1 MAVPKRRVSH
11 TRAAKRRTHYK
22 VTLPMPVKDKDGSWK
37 MPHRVNPTTGQYKQQ
52 MIKIAIDAMGGDFG
66 PAPIVE
72 GVLQALSEASF
83 EAILV
88 GKRAEIESLVPKG
101 LESRISYEEA
111 SDVFDMDEMATDA
124 LKRKDSSI
132 YKAIELVRNGSA
144 DAVVSA
150 GHSGATMSLATL
162 RIGRLDGVSR
172 PPIATLMPTIIRGKK
187 TLVLDVGANVD
198 CKPEHLF
205 EFAVMSEAY
214 AQQILRIQKPKISLL
229 SNGEEDCKGNETS
242 KAAFELLKKMDNF
255 VGNAEGNQ
263 VFDGSVDIIVC
274 DGFVGNILLKTA
286 EGVSGAISKII
297 KRNIKESAIAMIGAV
312 LLKRVFKK
320 LKNDVDYDEYGGAPL
335 LGVKKCTIISHGKS
349 SPKAI
354 KNAIFQSIK
363 FSKSNINEQIISKL
377 ASYNQ

>member
-1 MAVPKRRVSH
+1 
-11 TRAAKRRTHYK
+11 
-22 VTLPMPVKDKDGSWK
+22 
-37 MPHRVNPTTGQYKQQ
+37 

-72 GVLQALSEASF
+72 GVSQALSEASF

-88 GKRAEIESLVPKG
+88 GKRAEIEPLVPKG

-297 KRNIKESAIAMIGAV
+297 KRNVKESAIAMIGAV
-312 LLKRVFKK
+312 LLNRVFKK

-377 ASYNQ
+377 ESYNQ